1 MIRVDDRDIG
11 LIEVV
16 GQEVRKASDLFEL
29 GEYDEVLAKLKK
41 VRAIVN
47 YMIDEVEDILENIK
61 RMIGK
66 N

>member
-47 YMIDEVEDILENIK
+47 YMIDEVEDK
-61 RMIGK
+61 GG
-66 N
+66 